1 MFLFKDE
8 IGSRLIQML
17 LINDFVIRFQLS
29 HNSLPPLR
37 NLNIPSVVT
46 IDDNEELIKP
56 IIDKEIHEV
65 LSQMDLY
72 KAPKPNGFDV
82 VFY

>member
-1 MFLFKDE
+1 
-8 IGSRLIQML
+8 
-17 LINDFVIRFQLS
+17 
-29 HNSLPPLR
+29 
-37 NLNIPSVVT
+37 VVT